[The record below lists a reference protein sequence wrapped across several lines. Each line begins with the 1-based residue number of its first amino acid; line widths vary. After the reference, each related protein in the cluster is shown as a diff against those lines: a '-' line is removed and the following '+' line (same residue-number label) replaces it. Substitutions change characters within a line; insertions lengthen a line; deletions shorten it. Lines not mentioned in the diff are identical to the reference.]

1 MANSEFISFA
11 KNKILS
17 DLQNDALFLQVL
29 GVTDEE
35 IDEGLV
41 WTRLF
46 PCDYIYDGTQTMVK
60 TYVCIEVDIKSTGN
74 TGLYVYPTIIFTI
87 ISHQDDVMLNMA
99 GVSKTRPDYLGEI
112 IDEMFNGKSGFGYG
126 NLILINNNHGSY
138 DKTYRYRQ
146 LIFRGIDMNDNLCG

>member
-1 MANSEFISFA
+1 MMANSEFISFA

-74 TGLYVYPTIIFTI
+74 TGLY
-87 ISHQDDVMLNMA
+87 
-99 GVSKTRPDYLGEI
+99 
-112 IDEMFNGKSGFGYG
+112 GYG